1 MTKKRMADWWEE
13 THSSSDTGYS
23 DPGGFGE
30 GVEGLYAKLG
40 KEPAVDVSIEII
52 RKEMA
57 AVYRDMRTGRI
68 DCQIGTRL
76 AYVLDLI
83 RKSHETTVMRDKLG
97 VLEKAVGASSDGTPS
112 WLGLP
117 FGDAGPK

>member
-1 MTKKRMADWWEE
+1 MTKKTMADWWDEQQ
-13 THSSSDTGYS
+13 SSIGADGA
-23 DPGGFGE
+23 DAHGFGE

-40 KEPAVDVSIEII
+40 REPAVDVSMEVL

-76 AYVLDLI
+76 AYVLDLL
-83 RKSHETTVMRDKLG
+83 RKTHETTHLRDQLG
-97 VLEKAVGASSDGTPS
+97 AFEKAVGKRSDGNPD

-117 FGDAGPK
+117 FRDPGPT

>member
-1 MTKKRMADWWEE
+1 MSTKKMADWWEE
-13 THSSSDTGYS
+13 THGSSESGYS
-23 DPGGFGE
+23 DEHGFGD
-30 GVEGLYAKLG
+30 GVEALYAKLG
-40 KEPAVDVSIEII
+40 KEPAVDVSIDII

-83 RKSHETTVMRDKLG
+83 RKSHETTVMRDQLG
-97 VLEKAVGASSDGTPS
+97 ALEKAVEKRSESEGG

-117 FGDAGPK
+117 FRDPGPR

>member
-1 MTKKRMADWWEE
+1 MADWWEE
-13 THSSSDTGYS
+13 THASSGTGGA
-23 DPGGFGE
+23 DDHGFGE

-40 KEPAVDVSIEII
+40 REPAVDVSIDII

-57 AVYRDMRTGRI
+57 AVYRDMRSGRI

-83 RKSHETTVMRDKLG
+83 RKSHETTVMRDQLG
-97 VLEKAVGASSDGTPS
+97 ALEKAVGKHSESNPD

-117 FGDAGPK
+117 FRDPGPT

>member
-1 MTKKRMADWWEE
+1 MTKKTMADWWEE
-13 THSSSDTGYS
+13 VHASHGAASDE
-23 DPGGFGE
+23 DGFRE

-40 KEPAVDVSIEII
+40 REPAVESSIEVI

-76 AYVLDLI
+76 AYVLDLL
-83 RKSHETTVMRDKLG
+83 RKTHETTVMRDQLG
-97 VLEKAVGASSDGTPS
+97 ALEKAVEKHSESDGG

-117 FGDAGPK
+117 FRDPGPR